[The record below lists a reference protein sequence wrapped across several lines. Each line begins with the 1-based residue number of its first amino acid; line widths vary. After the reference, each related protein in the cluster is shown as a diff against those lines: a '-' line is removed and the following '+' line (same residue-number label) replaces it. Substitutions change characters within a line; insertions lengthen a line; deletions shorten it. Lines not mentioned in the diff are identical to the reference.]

1 MSDKVN
7 LTKDQREE
15 LEGIILEITEEAVS
29 VKLDYEQN
37 ESNLDSGSLIA
48 VHQNSSL
55 LDDENE
61 ELSDIAYDVR
71 RKK

>member
-7 LTKDQREE
+7 LTKEQKKE
-15 LEGIILEITEEAVS
+15 LDGIVLEITEEAVS

-55 LDDENE
+55 LDNENE

>member
-15 LEGIILEITEEAVS
+15 LDGIILEITEEAVS